1 MSDMNYLGND
11 LVYLEE
17 ERVNQWPDRRDRAVP
32 RRYGKCG
39 EKVCRP
45 DRYVSHEE
53 EDYYERRRH
62 W

>member
-1 MSDMNYLGND
+1 MSELNYLGNE

-32 RRYGKCG
+32 RRYGACR

-45 DRYVSHEE
+45 DRYVPGSEE
-53 EDYYERRRH
+53 EFGERRRH